1 MPRQMKI
8 TAVIR
13 SPRIARRNIV
23 WWARILF
30 AVAVASPRTI
40 SLLGIYSR
48 VNGAVNT
55 IDKYTAPAMR
65 AAFLVGCMRASPF
78 SFWKSVESERSAIT
92 PQPDCCSDEC
102 DSERQA
108 DPELRCAEIFSRR
121 ERHGANPAHA
131 EGKRF
136 GGDCEQRQHRP
147 KKCRAPRHA

>member
-78 SFWKSVESERSAIT
+78 SFLEIRRIRAVRDNAAAGLLER
-92 PQPDCCSDEC
+92 
-102 DSERQA
+102 
-108 DPELRCAEIFSRR
+108 
-121 ERHGANPAHA
+121 
-131 EGKRF
+131 
-136 GGDCEQRQHRP
+136 
-147 KKCRAPRHA
+147 